1 MLLLIIESFESGG
14 ENMSSIL
21 SLILR
26 NLIKASLSVGIIYGF
41 RFLYNMN
48 KREVISVKKT
58 SKKEYIGDYIILST
72 KLSLAMLSSYHFFM
86 CIYSISSIISLNDP
100 VILFETIALLLILS
114 IFPFLFIYFLITDLR
129 NNYV

>member
-1 MLLLIIESFESGG
+1 
-14 ENMSSIL
+14 MSNIL

-26 NLIKASLSVGIIYGF
+26 NLIKASLSIGIIYGF

-48 KREVISVKKT
+48 KREVISVKKS

-100 VILFETIALLLILS
+100 VIIFETIALLLILS
-114 IFPFLFIYFLITDLR
+114 IFPFLFIYFLISDLR